1 MDNFGIS
8 EKSRICYGLRAL
20 DCSDFIEVDG
30 YIVDKSV
37 LDDFNKLKAS
47 LSGFGFA
54 LRIESAYR
62 PFERQLSIWNRKAKG
77 ELQLLDAEGLPME
90 RPKDEE
96 QLMYAIL
103 TWSALPG
110 ASRHHL
116 GTDLDVVDAKACPDG
131 YEVQLTPAECDGM
144 FRPFHEKLTQMMGA
158 AESFG
163 FERVFVPGR
172 GKIQPEKWHIAHL
185 PTSRKYLESFSLKD
199 LRAIYEKTDIA
210 CKSALLD
217 NLDSLAENYIYP
229 YFV

>member
-1 MDNFGIS
+1 MDS
-8 EKSRICYGLRAL
+8 KICYGLRPVDSA
-20 DCSDFIEVDG
+20 DFVEVDG
-30 YIVDKSV
+30 YIVDKQV
-37 LDDFNKLKAS
+37 LGDYNKLKETFAKS
-47 LSGFGFA
+47 GFA

-62 PFERQLSIWNRKAKG
+62 PFERQLSIWNRKASG
-77 ELQLLDAEGLPME
+77 ELKLLSAEGLPME
-90 RPKDEE
+90 RPADEE

-116 GTDLDVVDAKACPDG
+116 GSDLDVVDGNACPAD
-131 YEVQLTPAECDGM
+131 YEVELTPAECDGM
-144 FRPFHEKLTQMMGA
+144 FRPFHEKLTELIGA
-158 AESFG
+158 GESFG

-185 PTSRKYLESFSLKD
+185 PTSRKYLENFSLKD
-199 LRAIYEKTDIA
+199 LRALYEKTDIA

-217 NLDSLAENYIYP
+217 NLESLAENYIYP

>member
-1 MDNFGIS
+1 MNANS
-8 EKSRICYGLRAL
+8 LLPYGLGTPELVEFQKGYFVHKDIVADLTRLCASAR
-20 DCSDFIEVDG
+20 DC
-30 YIVDKSV
+30 
-37 LDDFNKLKAS
+37 
-47 LSGFGFA
+47 GFE
-54 LRIESAYR
+54 LRLESAFR
-62 PFERQLSIWNRKAKG
+62 PFERQLSIWNRKANG
-77 ELQLLDAEGLPME
+77 ELPLLDAAGNPME
-90 RPKDEE
+90 RPRDEE

-116 GTDLDVVDAKACPDG
+116 GTDLDVVDGNACPEG

-144 FRPFHEKLTQMMGA
+144 FAPFHQRLTELMESG
-158 AESFG
+158 ESFG

-185 PTSRKYLESFSLKD
+185 PTSRKYLEDFSLPE
-199 LRAIYEKTDIA
+199 LRKLYEKTDIA

-217 NLDSLAENYIYP
+217 NLESLAKDFIYP